1 MPLLEPASG
10 VSQSQRRFDRIAPT
24 VLALAGIA
32 LGCFFAIQLTH
43 IPSGYVAS
51 YVTLSVVAST
61 ALLGLLGAILLLHWR
76 THRLG
81 VGLIVAGLNPV
92 RAFEF
97 GGGGALMVDWYHCH
111 ISRAD

>member
-32 LGCFFAIQLTH
+32 LGRFFAIQLTH

-81 VGLIVAGLNPV
+81 VGLIVAGGPTLT
-92 RAFEF
+92 ALAT
-97 GGGGALMVDWYHCH
+97 GGGRGVK
-111 ISRAD
+111 